1 MVFIDCFPMKYKNTG
16 LYSFCDELSRALVS
30 NAGSGTPERY
40 GFHVPQEMIGIF
52 GEEHTYIPIRK
63 LTRYFFWDRRIR
75 LWHSTWQKPRR
86 IPKGCPTVNTI
97 HDLNFLYEDV
107 SERKKN
113 IYMRRIEKSLRNS
126 QCIVAISE
134 FVKRDILNYIDV
146 RDIPVHTIYNGC
158 NRFHGELLTPSYTP
172 LRPFIFSVGT
182 ILPKKNFHV
191 LPCLLE
197 CNDME
202 LVLAGNISEYANTI
216 MSEARRWNVEDRVHI
231 VGPVS
236 EGEKHWYLSKCS
248 AFAFPSIAEGFGL
261 PVIEAMSYGKPV
273 FLSKHTCLPEIG
285 GSEAF
290 YFNYE
295 FEPRAM
301 QEEFVNGMDLYQ
313 SDAECRARIVREHA
327 LKFSWDETARK
338 YRQIYNQLL
347 Q

>member
-1 MVFIDCFPMKYKNTG
+1 
-16 LYSFCDELSRALVS
+16 
-30 NAGSGTPERY
+30 
-40 GFHVPQEMIGIF
+40 
-52 GEEHTYIPIRK
+52 
-63 LTRYFFWDRRIR
+63 
-75 LWHSTWQKPRR
+75 
-86 IPKGCPTVNTI
+86 
-97 HDLNFLYEDV
+97 
-107 SERKKN
+107 
-113 IYMRRIEKSLRNS
+113 
-126 QCIVAISE
+126 
-134 FVKRDILNYIDV
+134 
-146 RDIPVHTIYNGC
+146 
-158 NRFHGELLTPSYTP
+158 
-172 LRPFIFSVGT
+172 
-182 ILPKKNFHV
+182 
-191 LPCLLE
+191 
-197 CNDME
+197 ME

-301 QEEFVNGMDLYQ
+301 QEEFVTGMDLYQ